1 MTEFRRI
8 LHPTDFSPA
17 SRAAFTKAVELARAS
32 RAELILAHVLSPV
45 MPMMGSEYVSP
56 RVLDDLT
63 RSTRAEA
70 ARQLQI
76 LAARAKK
83 PGVRVST
90 RLVEGTP
97 FTAIAKLA
105 RSTRSDL
112 VVVGTHGR
120 SGLSKLFLG
129 SVAERVV
136 GTAPCPVLTVRGTA
150 GSR

>member
-1 MTEFRRI
+1 MTRFRRI

-17 SRAAFTKAVELARAS
+17 SRAALTKAVELARAS
-32 RAELILAHVLSPV
+32 RAELILAHVLQPV
-45 MPMMGSEYVSP
+45 MPMMGGEYVSP

-70 ARQLQI
+70 EHQLQI

-83 PGVRVST
+83 SVPRVSM

-97 FTAIAKLA
+97 FTEITKLA
-105 RSTRSDL
+105 RAVRADL
-112 VVVGTHGR
+112 IVVGTHGR

-136 GTAPCPVLTVRGTA
+136 GTAPCPVLTVRGKA